1 MAKASPEEIEL
12 HNLFLSKDET
22 AFAKLCDKYLEPT
35 IKALRQYYFR
45 IHRIDDSIIP
55 EIVIDSFCAYAE
67 NPKKFDPEKRSL
79 AQFLKM
85 DAAGDLINAWAKRT
99 RSMSKLTPIKD
110 EHEAELLSPDG
121 RLINAEA
128 AAILQVELQRLF
140 ENERDMEIAD
150 LILSKKRDTA
160 AYAKILKIA
169 HLPFEEQQQE
179 VKRHKDRIKKVLDR
193 NLKGKPY

>member
-12 HNLFLSKDET
+12 HNLLLSKDET

-45 IHRIDDSIIP
+45 IHRIDDSLIP
-55 EIVIDSFCAYAE
+55 EIVIDSFYAYAE
-67 NPKKFDPEKRSL
+67 NPKKYDPEKRSL

-85 DAAGDLINAWAKRT
+85 DAAGDLINAWARRT

-110 EHEAELLSPDG
+110 DLEADPLTPDG
-121 RLINAEA
+121 RLINAET
-128 AAILQVELQRLF
+128 AAILQAELQRLF
-140 ENERDMEIAD
+140 EDERDMEIAD
-150 LILSKKRDTA
+150 LILSKKRDTT

-179 VKRHKDRIKKVLDR
+179 VKRNKDRIKKILDR
-193 NLKGKPY
+193 NLKSKLY

>member
-12 HNLFLSKDET
+12 HNLLLSKDET

-45 IHRIDDSIIP
+45 IHRIDDSLIP
-55 EIVIDSFCAYAE
+55 EIVIDSFYAYAE
-67 NPKKFDPEKRSL
+67 NPKKYDPEKRSL

-85 DAAGDLINAWAKRT
+85 DAAGDLINAWARRT

-110 EHEAELLSPDG
+110 DLEADPLTPDG
-121 RLINAEA
+121 RLINAET
-128 AAILQVELQRLF
+128 AAILQAELQRLF
-140 ENERDMEIAD
+140 EDERDMEIAD
-150 LILSKKRDTA
+150 LILSKKRDTT